1 MQRAVELSSGDE
13 VIKASLHLAKRKRK
27 CPGVL
32 LCHGFTGNRIES
44 HFLFVKMAR
53 ALEVQGMAVLRF
65 DFRGSGES
73 QGQFED
79 MTLSQEISDAKVAF
93 DFLAR
98 RRQVNSNRLGI
109 LGLSMGGCV
118 AGCLLGLEPR
128 IKSVALWSTPAHIK
142 DLFISNIS
150 KFEPEEL
157 ARYKRRGYTEFGA
170 FVIGKAFLQD
180 LNNIDPL
187 AGIAKSTAPILI
199 VHGTEDQ
206 TVSLSE
212 SEALYRKAKA
222 RGVRTEKYIVKGA
235 DHTFNAVRWERR
247 VIKRT
252 ASWFKQTL

>member
-1 MQRAVELSSGDE
+1 
-13 VIKASLHLAKRKRK
+13 
-27 CPGVL
+27 
-32 LCHGFTGNRIES
+32 
-44 HFLFVKMAR
+44 
-53 ALEVQGMAVLRF
+53 MAVLRF

-98 RRQVNSNRLGI
+98 RRQVQSNRLGI

-128 IKSVALWSTPAHIK
+128 IKSAALWSAPAHIK
-142 DLFISNIS
+142 DLFIN

-157 ARYKRRGYTEFGA
+157 ARYKRRGYTESGA

-180 LNNIDPL
+180 LDNINPL
-187 AGIAKSTAPILI
+187 AGIAKSSAALLV

-206 TVSLSE
+206 TVPLSQCQV
-212 SEALYRKAKA
+212 LYRSAKA
-222 RGVRTEKYIVKGA
+222 RGVRTEKYVVKGA
-235 DHTFNAVRWERR
+235 DHTFNGARWERR
-247 VIKRT
+247 VIERT
-252 ASWFKQTL
+252 ANWFKDTL

>member
-1 MQRAVELSSGDE
+1 MQRAVELSNGGE
-13 VIKASLHLAKRKRK
+13 VIRASLHLPERKRK

-32 LCHGFTGNRIES
+32 LCHGFTGNRIEA

-53 ALEVQGMAVLRF
+53 ALEAQGMAVLRF

-98 RRQVNSNRLGI
+98 RREVQSNRLGI

-128 IKSVALWSTPAHIK
+128 IKSAALWSAPAHIK
-142 DLFISNIS
+142 DLFIN

-180 LNNIDPL
+180 LGSINPL
-187 AGIAKSTAPILI
+187 AGIAKSSAALLV

-206 TVSLSE
+206 TVPLSQ
-212 SEALYRKAKA
+212 SQVLYRNAKA
-222 RGVRTEKYIVKGA
+222 RGVRTEKYVVKGA
-235 DHTFNAVRWERR
+235 DHTFNGVRWERR
-247 VIKRT
+247 VIERT
-252 ASWFKQTL
+252 ANWFKDTL

>member
-1 MQRAVELSSGDE
+1 MQRAVELSNEGE
-13 VIKASLHLAKRKRK
+13 LIRASLHLAERKRK

-44 HFLFVKMAR
+44 HFLFVKMAF
-53 ALEVQGMAVLRF
+53 ALEGQGMAALRF

-73 QGQFED
+73 GGQFQD

-93 DFLAR
+93 EFLAR
-98 RRQVNSNRLGI
+98 RREVDSNRLGI

-118 AGCLLGLEPR
+118 AGCLMGLEPR
-128 IKSVALWSTPAHIK
+128 IKSVALWSAPARIK
-142 DLFISNIS
+142 ELLIS

-180 LNNIDPL
+180 LDNIDPL
-187 AGIAKSTAPILI
+187 VGIAKSTAPILI

-206 TVSLSE
+206 TVPLSE
-212 SEALYRKAKA
+212 SKALYRVAKG
-222 RGVRTEKYIVKGA
+222 RGVRTQRYIVKGA
-235 DHTFNAVRWERR
+235 DHTFNGVLWERR
-247 VIKRT
+247 VIERT
-252 ASWFKQTL
+252 ASWFKETL